1 MKKTLSI
8 RTGGDA
14 PLSRAPARAAPPSAD
29 RLARLKDRARVLR
42 REPTEAE
49 NLLWDR
55 LSGARLGGVKFT
67 RKAVVGTTIVDFACP
82 ARWVVV
88 SLSGAER
95 NAEVESLQDRT
106 LTDLGIRV
114 LRFAEDDVLADAD
127 AVAAQIA
134 VTVNTPFERP
144 RRAR

>member
-8 RTGGDA
+8 RADT
-14 PLSRAPARAAPPSAD
+14 APARAAPPSAD

-134 VTVNTPFERP
+134 ATVNTPFERP